1 MLLVNTKVLLVDT
14 KVLLVNSIK
23 TLVVTSDTLL
33 IRTIDSV
40 KYLISMYD
48 TLIRTDFKFRWISK
62 NNFEVSSEYNGFL
75 KSLLYSNIY
84 GIERVDSI
92 VSNECIDLYW
102 DVFRF
107 VNYEYLDSTF
117 LTFLEFCRF

>member
-1 MLLVNTKVLLVDT
+1 M
-14 KVLLVNSIK
+14 
-23 TLVVTSDTLL
+23 
-33 IRTIDSV
+33 
-40 KYLISMYD
+40 
-48 TLIRTDFKFRWISK
+48 DFE

-117 LTFLEFCRF
+117 NKLNDCEKEKYFLHSLSFADFNKF